1 MCDGNCVINSNEC
14 KCNKFSS
21 EELRELLLDEEC
33 KNDAKVVEIINR
45 YDEGEINLD
54 EAIAEILVSYFNFD

>member
-1 MCDGNCVINSNEC
+1 MCDGNCVINNFEC

-21 EELRELLLDEEC
+21 EELRELLLNEEC
-33 KNDAKVVEIINR
+33 KNDAEVVEIINK

-54 EAIAEILVSYFNFD
+54 EAIAEILVSYLNCD

>member
-1 MCDGNCVINSNEC
+1 MCDGNCVINNHEC

-21 EELRELLLDEEC
+21 EELRELLLNEEC
-33 KNDAKVVEIINR
+33 KNDTKVVEIINK

-54 EAIAEILVSYFNFD
+54 EAIAEILVSYFNCN